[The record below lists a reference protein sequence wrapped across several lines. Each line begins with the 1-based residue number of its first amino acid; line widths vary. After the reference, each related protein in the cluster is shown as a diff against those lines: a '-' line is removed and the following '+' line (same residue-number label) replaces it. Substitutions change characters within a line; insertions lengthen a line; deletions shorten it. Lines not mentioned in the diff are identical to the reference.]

1 MVRKITDAI
10 FAESTKELFEDENRI
25 QKVAFNMSEA
35 AGTLLGYSL
44 GNAAGKAIGKQQGL
58 TQSIKNQDIPS
69 IEGDYYSQVN
79 NIMNNLKIM
88 FTPMSVVYMLRDKG
102 KPVTLDV
109 IETGEMD
116 AKMKT
121 AFDTQN
127 EEFFKKLMLNKIKL
141 EVQRVEQ
148 MYASRILNA
157 NNKIDEILLQKKA
170 SEEEETSTM
179 YNDFRTFL
187 TIQDAAMNK
196 EDDTY
201 AGFLTKVAFIDDE
214 VEIPLE
220 LSRPIRDYSELGLED
235 IETYKYAAT
244 KKTQDM
250 VLQERLLNPSHVKK
264 NLRIGFIAD
273 RVTFTV
279 DGIIIAQLPIIGM
292 NEAGYE
298 AYQRRDIDYFK
309 NLFMGSATGL
319 TKKASEV
326 LTINDVFYSS
336 TVHPKIYYIL
346 FNNKLGSDWFTYEPE
361 VLIKSIETEFGLT
374 KAIAP
379 RVVDKI
385 FVIQNICN
393 STDALDNAFI
403 FEKAIR
409 ALNSK
414 SIDFSRWEYNLSP
427 GELIAGLQIVDELT
441 PTNDI
446 FDDLSEGVMGY
457 LASSFVLG
465 DCRAIVPDRKIIS
478 SDLEE
483 KFFQTLNSDINRKWS
498 SLNADE
504 MAYQKTIQ
512 PLSIATTIAVRKQKK
527 YDAETVDKSLN
538 ALVKANRITDERTI
552 NLSRKTA
559 IINLSIDMMIEQLDA
574 DLAKTREDLNI

>member
-10 FAESTKELFEDENRI
+10 FAESAKELYDNEDKI
-25 QKVAFNMSEA
+25 QKVAFNMAEA
-35 AGTLLGYSL
+35 AGTLLGYTA
-44 GNAAGKAIGKQQGL
+44 GNAAGRAIGKQQGL
-58 TQSIKNQDIPS
+58 TQSIKNQEIPS

-79 NIMNNLKIM
+79 NIMKNLKIM

-102 KPVTLDV
+102 KPITLDV

-127 EEFFKKLMLNKIKL
+127 EDFFKKLMLNKIKL

-170 SEEEETSTM
+170 SEEEPRTM
-179 YNDFRTFL
+179 YDDFRMFL
-187 TIQDAAMNK
+187 TIQDTAMSK

-201 AGFLTKVAFIDDE
+201 AGFLTKVAFIDNE
-214 VEIPLE
+214 VEIPVA

-250 VLQERLLNPSHVKK
+250 VLQDRLLNPSHIKK

-279 DGIIIAQLPIIGM
+279 DGIIIAQLPALGM
-292 NEAGYE
+292 NEEGYE
-298 AYQRRDIDYFK
+298 AFQRRDVDYFK
-309 NLFMGSATGL
+309 KVFMGNATGM

-326 LTINDVFYSS
+326 LTINDVFYVS

-346 FNNKLGSDWFTYEPE
+346 FNNKLGNDWFKYQPE
-361 VLIKSIETEFGLT
+361 VLIKSIEDEFGLT

-385 FVIQNICN
+385 LVIQNICN
-393 STDALDNAFI
+393 SIDCLNNAFI
-403 FEKAIR
+403 FEKTMR

-414 SIDFSRWEYNLSP
+414 SIDFSRWEYNLTP

-446 FDDLSEGVMGY
+446 FDDLSEDVMGY

-465 DCRAIVPDRKIIS
+465 ECRAIVPDRKIIS
-478 SDLEE
+478 SELEE
-483 KFFQTLNSDINRKWS
+483 KFFQTLNSDINKKWS
-498 SLNADE
+498 SLNSDE
-504 MAYQKTIQ
+504 MMYQKTIQ
-512 PLSIATTIAVRKQKK
+512 PLSIATTVAVRRMKK
-527 YDAETVDKSLN
+527 YDSEAIDKALN
-538 ALVKANRITDERTI
+538 ALTRANRINNERVI

-574 DLAKTREDLNI
+574 NLAKTREDLNI